1 MSLTNYHSFYL
12 EMSQRG
18 LIQDITPD
26 TEKAL
31 STSKMTG
38 YIGFDP
44 TSDSLH
50 VGSLAQIITLMRF
63 QKAGHI
69 PIVLVGGATG
79 MIGDPSGKSQERNL
93 LNKETL
99 DYNIE
104 CIKKQLSMFLD
115 FTAKD
120 NSALLLNNYDWFKDI
135 SFIDFIR
142 NVGKHIS
149 VSYMM
154 AKDSVQTRLEK
165 GISFT
170 EFSYQLLQAY
180 DFLYMNEHYNCSLQ
194 MGGADQWGNI
204 TTGTELIR
212 KKTGKETYALTSP
225 LIKKADGTKFGK
237 TEGGNVWLDKNKT
250 SPYKF
255 YQFWLNTSDD
265 DAKNYIKVFTF
276 LSLDE
281 INSLIQKH
289 NTEPHLRHLQ
299 KELAKQITIMVHGEQ
314 DYQDSVKASEI
325 LFNGTMN
332 DLAALP
338 DSLFKDIMDGVPVS
352 KITTQEASVGID
364 ILEFLT
370 THTQIFP
377 SKSEARKMLTA
388 NAVAIN
394 KEKVSDIKMTL
405 SLNSFINNQFILIQK
420 GKKNY
425 YLCYLEK

>member
-194 MGGADQWGNI
+194 MGVADQWGNI